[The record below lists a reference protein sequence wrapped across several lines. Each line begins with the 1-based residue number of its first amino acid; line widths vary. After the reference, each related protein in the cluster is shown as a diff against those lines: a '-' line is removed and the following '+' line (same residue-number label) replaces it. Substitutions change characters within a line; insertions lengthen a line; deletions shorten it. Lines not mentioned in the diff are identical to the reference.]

1 MTNHRLNRRQ
11 ILKRAGTVGVL
22 GAGGLSSSVHAKPS
36 SSDSNG
42 PIRARG
48 TIQWRYEHTP
58 DTLTVEEWY
67 VSPDLKE
74 HYGTPRVLFN
84 RTEYNR
90 NQFPQEVDDSLQQR
104 GTHVATSK
112 LDRLVGTESEWEAYI
127 EAERESSS
135 GDVGTANHSD
145 YQGPVWQY
153 EKSDGLYSRTAPINL
168 VWETE
173 NTHNL
178 GDVVSKLTEGDF
190 HGLGS
195 CAQTKYIYDSA
206 DNGFISQD
214 DQVGTQDYCGDAQDH
229 VRLWRDRGSFG
240 AYYGQFEIGS
250 IHHDPAGHNYG
261 CCCDNFQFEEPEGRM
276 KDYWRN
282 NSNASYVGSIDLD
295 NAETWGD
302 CKDPNDDWAGYI
314 EWNS

>member
-1 MTNHRLNRRQ
+1 MTYPQMNRRQ
-11 ILKRAGTVGVL
+11 VLKRVGTVGVL
-22 GAGGLSSSVHAKPS
+22 GAGGLSSGAHAKT
-36 SSDSNG
+36 SNTDGKG
-42 PIRARG
+42 PVRARG

-74 HYGTPRVLFN
+74 RYGTPRMRFD
-84 RTEYNR
+84 RTVYDR
-90 NQFPQEVDDSLQQR
+90 DQFPDDVDASLPQH
-104 GTHVATSK
+104 GTRVATTK
-112 LDRLVGTESEWEAYI
+112 LDRLVGTESEWATHI
-127 EAERESSS
+127 ESERESGGVSIS
-135 GDVGTANHSD
+135 NHSD
-145 YQGPVWQY
+145 YQGPIWEY
-153 EKSDGLYSRTAPINL
+153 NKSDGVYSRTAPVNL

-178 GDVVSKLTEGDF
+178 GDVVSKLKEGSY

-195 CAQTKYIYDSA
+195 CAQTKYVYISGH
-206 DNGFISQD
+206 GFTSQD
-214 DQVGTQDYCGDAQDH
+214 DQVGNQDYCGDAQDH
-229 VRLWRDRGSFG
+229 VRMWYDRGDFG

-261 CCCDNFQFEEPEGRM
+261 CCCDNFTFDPPEGRM

-282 NSNASYVGSIDLD
+282 NSNASYVGSIDLN
-295 NAETWGD
+295 NANSWSG
-302 CKDPNDDWAGYI
+302 CKDPNDDYAGYI